1 MGNASGMLAAVG
13 FGLLLKM
20 MWTKKLAVYYFLG
33 FIMAAY
39 CGMPLMAIAI
49 TGIILVIILYF
60 EGEMAKRKNTVALAT
75 ADDSEEELF
84 ND

>member
-1 MGNASGMLAAVG
+1 
-13 FGLLLKM
+13 
-20 MWTKKLAVYYFLG
+20 
-33 FIMAAY
+33 MAAY